1 MWTNVICSKRG
12 KWHHGRHLLNTIR
25 SSTRQKNQLQW
36 KAADHPNSPV
46 VDIMQFGWDMQK
58 GNKEDD
64 DAVRFQWPQA
74 PLSNP
79 PPPHH
84 TPALPRHTPALVSW
98 MSSAAIAKRNGP
110 MHYQVKLHVQ
120 SSWSGLNVI
129 LLLPELWGTM
139 FENYRIHSE
148 RCGFKVGDRIWFIA
162 GQRKW

>member
-1 MWTNVICSKRG
+1 
-12 KWHHGRHLLNTIR
+12 
-25 SSTRQKNQLQW
+25 
-36 KAADHPNSPV
+36 
-46 VDIMQFGWDMQK
+46 MQFGWDMQK

-74 PLSNP
+74 PLSPHPHPTTPTPTPPHP

-98 MSSAAIAKRNGP
+98 MSSAAIANRNGP

-129 LLLPELWGTM
+129 LLLPEL
-139 FENYRIHSE
+139 
-148 RCGFKVGDRIWFIA
+148 
-162 GQRKW
+162 